1 MAERSTDIASMG
13 NQAGEGW
20 YLTAEMVDMIEHGC
34 PNIICAQPFACLP
47 NHVIGKGMFRAIR
60 NRYPEANVVSVDFDP
75 GASEVN
81 QLNRIKLMLA
91 TAMQQ
96 HGSRLDFGA
105 DTQITWDE
113 PEEALAGSGGCS
125 ISALAGASNGGP
137 VSLGLPVVR
146 PEVRRSA

>member
-1 MAERSTDIASMG
+1 MIEHSQDIARLG

-47 NHVIGKGMFRAIR
+47 NHIVGKGMFRALR
-60 NRYPEANVVSVDFDP
+60 TRYPEANIVAVDYDP

-91 TAMQQ
+91 TALQDPEARDGDVLQ
-96 HGSRLDFGA
+96 LVDVE
-105 DTQITWDE
+105 E
-113 PEEALAGSGGCS
+113 PASCGGSGS
-125 ISALAGASNGGP
+125 
-137 VSLGLPVVR
+137 VMLGMPTI
-146 PEVRRSA
+146 PTRRAAFR